1 MKFNVPKKLKVGSV
15 DYEVRLVQHCGT
27 NDYFGLCRP
36 QGIIEIANQAGG
48 YDVSESKK
56 KQTFLHEL
64 THAILFAMGKEE
76 LNDDESFVNTFSSF
90 LSEAI
95 NTMEE

>member
-1 MKFNVPKKLKVGSV
+1 MEMKIPKKFRVGGV

-27 NDYFGLCRP
+27 NDDFGLWRP

-56 KQTFLHEL
+56 KQTFCTNSL
-64 THAILFAMGKEE
+64 TQSYLLWAKKNLMKMN
-76 LNDDESFVNTFSSF
+76 L
-90 LSEAI
+90 L
-95 NTMEE
+95 